1 MAKKEKMDRLE
12 DLYLHELR
20 DIYNA
25 EKQITKALPKL
36 IKKASS
42 EELKESFQE
51 HLQET
56 EGQINRLDQI
66 FQRLDQSSSGIK
78 CAGMEG
84 LLKEGEE
91 LLKEDAAPEVL
102 DAGIIVAAQKV
113 EHYEIAAYG
122 SLCTF
127 AEALGYDE
135 DLELL
140 KQTIEEEKQTDEK
153 LTELAESGVNE
164 GSKK

>member
-1 MAKKEKMDRLE
+1 MAKKEKMESLQ
-12 DLYLHELR
+12 DLYIHELK

-36 IKKASS
+36 IKKAKSP
-42 EELKESFQE
+42 ELKQSFEE
-51 HLQET
+51 HLQQT
-56 EGQINRLDQI
+56 EGQINRLEEI
-66 FQRLDQSSSGIK
+66 FQRLDESTTGPK
-78 CAGMEG
+78 CQGMEG
-84 LLKEGEE
+84 LLKEGDE
-91 LLKEDAAPEVL
+91 LLKEDATPEVL

-127 AEALGYDE
+127 AESLGFDE

-140 KQTIEEEKQTDEK
+140 KQTIEEEKMADEK
-153 LTELAESGVNE
+153 LTELAEAGVNE
-164 GSKK
+164 ESQ